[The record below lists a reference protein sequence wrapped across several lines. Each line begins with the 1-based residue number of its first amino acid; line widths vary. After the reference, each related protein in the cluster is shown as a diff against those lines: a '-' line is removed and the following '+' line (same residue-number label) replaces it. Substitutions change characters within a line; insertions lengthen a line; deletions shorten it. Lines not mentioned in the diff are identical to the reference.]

1 MDSSVQPAVARITS
15 VETDAIALLVE
26 AHLVL
31 WAENC
36 SVLMPA
42 WPNMVLIQRPT
53 VDEVT
58 ALYGLMYDTSNL
70 VEFLKFSVAL
80 R

>member
-15 VETDAIALLVE
+15 VETNAIALLVE

-31 WAENC
+31 WAENS
-36 SVLMPA
+36 SVSMPA
-42 WPNMVLIQRPT
+42 WPNLDLIQRPI

-58 ALYGLMYDTSNL
+58 APYGLMNDTSNL
-70 VEFLKFSVAL
+70 VEFLTFSVAL

>member
-31 WAENC
+31 WAENS
-36 SVLMPA
+36 SVSMPA
-42 WPNMVLIQRPT
+42 WPNMVLIQLPL

-58 ALYGLMYDTSNL
+58 APYGLMYDTTEQS
-70 VEFLKFSVAL
+70 S
-80 R
+80 RIS